1 MGCRVVAKIAKKNVT
16 SVQVDAEMKNSK
28 EFKAKNIFGK
38 FPMLETNEGILHESM
53 AIAKYFAHGHA
64 TLLGTNDLERA

>member
-1 MGCRVVAKIAKKNVT
+1 MGCRVVAKLAKKNVT
-16 SVQVDAEMKNSK
+16 SVQVKPEEKNSK

-53 AIAKYFAHGHA
+53 AIAKYLAHGHA
-64 TLLGTNDLERA
+64 TLLGGNDVERA